1 MRGIRNAR
9 NVAIV
14 AGIAIV
20 FGAGA
25 AARADSLDMTVFGKD
40 ARTLEYPK
48 PWTLRHLITPGELTV
63 GVTGKAPPSSFTNDS
78 GELDGARIKLFK
90 KIGADLDLKVNFVR
104 LDWPGIL
111 PGLAANKFDLACEG
125 ASVSLTR
132 LQSPDF
138 FLTRPVNANAV
149 VGITMKDSPIKT
161 WTDVG
166 SKRLGGVRG
175 ELEFESGKKAAP
187 GAATVDLPGRQ
198 EGVLALRNGQID
210 AFSMDLLAAAALVND
225 PENADIKIFGPPV
238 DVGVQSVCVNKNE
251 GDLLQAVNLLL
262 TNYRVDGTLSALEKE
277 YFKTDADVSLLSSFG
292 Y

>member
-1 MRGIRNAR
+1 MRGLWNAR
-9 NVAIV
+9 NAAIIATVA
-14 AGIAIV
+14 AIS
-20 FGAGA
+20 GGA
-25 AARADSLDMTVFGKD
+25 AASAESLDMSVFGKE
-40 ARTLEYPK
+40 ARTIDYPK
-48 PWTLRHLITPGELTV
+48 PWTLRHLITPGELTI
-63 GVTGKAPPSSFTNDS
+63 GVTGKAPPSSFTTDS

-90 KIGADLDLKVNFVR
+90 KIGADLGLKVNFVR

-149 VGITMKDSPIKT
+149 VGITLKDSPIKT
-161 WTDVG
+161 WSDV
-166 SKRLGGVRG
+166 SDKRLGGVRG

-187 GAATVDLPGRQ
+187 GASTVDLPGRQ

-225 PENADIKIFGPPV
+225 PENADIRIFGPPV

-251 GDLLQAVNLLL
+251 GDLLEAVNLLL

-277 YFKTDADVSLLSSFG
+277 YFKTDADITLLGSFG